1 MLKVKDMR
9 AGYGNTEVLHGVS
22 FEVKK
27 AECVALIGS
36 NGAGKTTTLKSI
48 CALMPILSGEIHFE
62 GQRIDG
68 LPGHRIV
75 KRGITMCPEGRQVF
89 PEMSVMEN
97 LAIGA
102 YIRDDREKA
111 SDIDSMMELFP
122 ILKVRAQQKAGTF
135 SGGEQ
140 AMLAIAR
147 ALMSKPKLCIFDEPS
162 LGLAPKMVLEV
173 EKNLARI
180 KDRGMTIL
188 LVEQNAAMAL
198 RLSDRAYVYEA
209 GEIVLHGTSE
219 ELRAHSKV
227 RKAYLGH

>member
-1 MLKVKDMR
+1 
-9 AGYGNTEVLHGVS
+9 VLHGLS

-27 AECVALIGS
+27 GECVALIGS

-48 CALMPILSGEIHFE
+48 CALIPIFSGEIQFE

-68 LPGHRIV
+68 LPGHSIV

-102 YIRDDREKA
+102 YIRNDREKA
-111 SDIDSMMELFP
+111 GDIDLMMELFP

-140 AMLAIAR
+140 ALLAIAR

-162 LGLAPKMVLEV
+162 LGLAPKMVAEV
-173 EKNLARI
+173 EKNLAKI

>member
-9 AGYGNTEVLHGVS
+9 AGYGNTEVLHGLS

-27 AECVALIGS
+27 GECVALIGS

-48 CALMPILSGEIHFE
+48 CALIPIFSGEIQFE

-68 LPGHRIV
+68 LPGHSIV

-102 YIRDDREKA
+102 YIRNDREKA
-111 SDIDSMMELFP
+111 GDIDLMMELFP

-140 AMLAIAR
+140 ALLAIAR

-162 LGLAPKMVLEV
+162 LGLAPKMVAEV
-173 EKNLARI
+173 EKNLAKI

>member
-1 MLKVKDMR
+1 MLKVRDMH

-27 AECVALIGS
+27 AECVALVGA

-48 CALMPILSGEIHFE
+48 CALIPILSGQIEFE

-68 LPGHRIV
+68 LPGHTIV

-102 YIRDDREKA
+102 YIRKDHEKTR
-111 SDIDSMMELFP
+111 DIDSMMELFP
-122 ILKVRAQQKAGTF
+122 ILKVR
-135 SGGEQ
+135 EQ

-162 LGLAPKMVLEV
+162 LGLAPKIVAEV
-173 EKNLARI
+173 EQTIAKI
-180 KDRGMTIL
+180 KALGMTIL

-198 RLSDRAYVYEA
+198 RLADRAYVYEA

-219 ELRAHSKV
+219 ELKAHPKV
-227 RKAYLGH
+227 KKAYLGY

>member
-1 MLKVKDMR
+1 MLKVRDMR

-27 AECVALIGS
+27 AECVALVGA

-48 CALMPILSGEIHFE
+48 CALIPILSGKIEFE

-68 LPGHRIV
+68 LPGHAIV

-102 YIRDDREKA
+102 YIRKDREKA
-111 SDIDSMMELFP
+111 NDIDSMMELFP
-122 ILKVRAQQKAGTF
+122 ILRVRAQQNAGTF

-147 ALMSKPKLCIFDEPS
+147 ALMSKPKLFIFDEPS
-162 LGLAPKMVLEV
+162 LGLAPKIVAEV
-173 EKNLARI
+173 EQTIAKI
-180 KDRGMTIL
+180 KALGMTIL

-198 RLSDRAYVYEA
+198 RLADRAYLYEA

-219 ELRAHSKV
+219 ELKAHPKV
-227 RKAYLGH
+227 KKAYLGY